1 MGIVEKLPWY
11 NDYTL
16 VIEGRRLAEQGI
28 EDIENP
34 EKQLQRIKKLYKSI
48 GAEYSKNSWII
59 KAEEDLNAA
68 NDGENS
74 RLAQLKREVKF
85 ATAIENAL
93 QKQDDQS
100 LTALCAYK
108 DDERYKHLIKSVMF
122 YIGVS
127 KTKSDPEFIQKA
139 YKGISDM
146 YSPDKISL
154 FVEEGTYYYLYYFQC
169 LKTLNEKYRGRA
181 SYNEVCAKIKDRC
194 YNARL
199 MFNGYIDDIY
209 VSEQIKLIMA
219 EIASV
224 EEALTES

>member
-1 MGIVEKLPWY
+1 MGIVENLPWY
-11 NDYTL
+11 EDYIF
-16 VIEGRRLAEQGI
+16 VIEGRRLAEQEI

-59 KAEEDLNAA
+59 KVEEDLNAA

-74 RLAQLKREVKF
+74 RLAELKREVKF
-85 ATAIENAL
+85 ATVIENAL

-100 LTALCAYK
+100 LAALCVYK
-108 DDERYKHLIKSVMF
+108 DDERYKQLIKNVMF

-127 KTKSDPEFIQKA
+127 KTKSDPEFIIKA

-146 YSPDKISL
+146 YSLDKISL
-154 FVEEGTYYYLYYFQC
+154 FVEEGAYYYLYYFQC
-169 LKTLNEKYRGRA
+169 LKTLNEKYRGKP
-181 SYNEVCAKIKDRC
+181 SYNEVGAKIKERC

-199 MFNGYIDDIY
+199 MLNGFIDDIY
-209 VSEQIKLIMA
+209 VSEDIKLIMA
-219 EIASV
+219 EIAAV
-224 EEALTES
+224 EEALAES